1 MTTFSSPEKDTLQKT
16 PHTRRKGR
24 LADAPRPKQPGND
37 LTCNEADVDDLLS
50 TGELT

>member
-1 MTTFSSPEKDTLQKT
+1 MNPFTSPEKDTPQKT
-16 PHTRRKGR
+16 PKRRKGR
-24 LADAPRPKQPGND
+24 QADALRPKQPGND

>member
-1 MTTFSSPEKDTLQKT
+1 MNTFSLPEKDTLEET
-16 PHTRRKGR
+16 PHKRRHVG
-24 LADAPRPKQPGND
+24 LADARRPKQVGND

>member
-1 MTTFSSPEKDTLQKT
+1 MNTFRLPEKDTLEKT
-16 PHTRRKGR
+16 PHERRNVR
-24 LADAPRPKQPGND
+24 QADAPRPKQAGND

>member
-1 MTTFSSPEKDTLQKT
+1 MNSLTSPEKDALQKK
-16 PHTRRKGR
+16 PLKRRKSR
-24 LADAPRPKQPGND
+24 LGDAPRPKQQRND